1 MREIDDAHDAE
12 DQRQAGAYEKKQRA
26 IRHAVERLH

>member
-12 DQRQAGAYEKKQRA
+12 DQRQAGAHEKKQRA
-26 IRHAVERLH
+26 VRHAVERLH